1 MCLGTVAKVVEVPGE
16 GRAVVEHGDRREE
29 VLKMTV
35 GDDIRPGDWVVI
47 HSGFVLERISGARAT
62 DALAIRS
69 TPIDTAPS
77 DSTRAPTTVYQTTPG
92 ASAAPH
98 EKELAP

>member
-1 MCLGTVAKVVEVPGE
+1 MCLGTVAKVVEVPSDSH
-16 GRAVVEHGDRREE
+16 AVVEHGTAGKAGRRED

-47 HSGFVLERISGARAT
+47 HSGFVIERISEARAL

-69 TPIDTAPS
+69 TPPNPADPHTHPA
-77 DSTRAPTTVYQTTPG
+77 AAA
-92 ASAAPH
+92 ASH
-98 EKELAP
+98 LKEVSS